1 MFYLRQLK
9 KLNLPKT
16 MMVVFYTAITRV
28 HPHLLHHHLVRCNY
42 SQGEGQLQRV
52 ISYAERVIGC
62 NLPSLHDL
70 HAFRTLRRADWVQL
84 FPPWTQTVR
93 TTPLLQETALHQ
105 DQNLSPPEQFLP
117 LCYRTQK
124 QGPGPPLTLS
134 HIIDSMH
141 SMQTISCSF

>member
-16 MMVVFYTAITRV
+16 MMVVFYIAITRV

-70 HAFRTLRRADWVQL
+70 HAFRTLRRL
-84 FPPWTQTVR
+84 RSIRTKTSHHLNSFFPSATGLKNKARDP
-93 TTPLLQETALHQ
+93 H
-105 DQNLSPPEQFLP
+105 
-117 LCYRTQK
+117 
-124 QGPGPPLTLS
+124 
-134 HIIDSMH
+134 
-141 SMQTISCSF
+141 